1 MRIRVMGC
9 FLCLHMLLLGLI
21 EFAVI
26 LLVYLF
32 AARWLIRGG
41 VSISALF
48 DESLLF
54 AGSVICAMIAMGLYS
69 QRLRDRFV
77 GIMQRVTAA
86 LVIGGLVTRL
96 LSMMFL
102 DTWVTALVLAG
113 TLTCAWLAL
122 FGTRKLAEHC
132 QDGELFKRRV
142 LVIGAGRRA
151 ARILQLRRRT
161 DNRGFR
167 VIGYLPTPGD
177 TEGAP
182 AERLLDWPED
192 LLEFVRRRGVHEIV
206 VAMDDRRG
214 QFPYRQL
221 LNCRLAGIVVCEL
234 GVFLER
240 ETGKLFLDTLTPS
253 WLIFGGGF
261 RQGWLRGG
269 IGRCFDLL
277 MSAVLLIVGWPL
289 MLLVVLAIKM
299 EDGLA
304 ASVLYRQDRVGQY
317 GQIFQVVKF
326 RSMRVDAEAD
336 GMERWAQK
344 NDDRTT
350 RVGAVIRKIRLDE
363 LPQLVNVMR
372 GAMSFVGPRPERPS
386 FVATLG
392 SEIPYYVERHTVK
405 PGITGWAQLCYPYG
419 ASQHDAI
426 EKLQYDL
433 FYVKNRG
440 LVFDIFIILQTLEVI
455 LLGRGAR

>member
-1 MRIRVMGC
+1 MV
-9 FLCLHMLLLGLI
+9 LLGLMECGAI
-21 EFAVI
+21 V
-26 LLVYLF
+26 LVYLF
-32 AARWLIRGG
+32 VARWLTGG
-41 VSISALF
+41 AASVNALF

-54 AGSVICAMIAMGLYS
+54 AGSVMCAMIAMGLYS
-69 QRLRDRFV
+69 QRLRDRFL

-86 LVIGGLVTRL
+86 LVIGGLLTRL
-96 LSMMFL
+96 LSMIFL

-113 TLTCAWLAL
+113 TLSCAWLML
-122 FGTRKLAEHC
+122 LGTRQFAEHF

-142 LVIGAGRRA
+142 LVVGAGRRA

-161 DNRGFR
+161 DRRGFR
-167 VIGYLPTPGD
+167 VIGYLPMQDEITV
-177 TEGAP
+177 TP
-182 AERLLDWPED
+182 AESLIAWPDD
-192 LLEFVRRRGVHEIV
+192 LLGFVRRNAVREIV
-206 VAMDDRRG
+206 VAMDDRRR
-214 QFPYRQL
+214 QFPFRQL
-221 LNCRLAGIVVCEL
+221 LNCRLAGISVCEL

-240 ETGKLFLDTLTPS
+240 EAGKLFLDTLSPS

-261 RQGWLRGG
+261 RQGWLRRG
-269 IGRCFDLL
+269 IGRSFDLL
-277 MSAVLLIVGWPL
+277 MSAILLVAGWPL
-289 MLLVVLAIKM
+289 MLLVMLAIKI
-299 EDGLA
+299 EDGWEA
-304 ASVLYRQDRVGQY
+304 PVLYRQERVGQY

-326 RSMRVDAEAD
+326 RSMCQDAEAD
-336 GMERWAQK
+336 GQERWARI

-363 LPQLVNVMR
+363 LPQLVNVVR

-386 FVATLG
+386 FVARFD
-392 SEIPYYVERHTVK
+392 SSIPYYVERHTVK

-419 ASQHDAI
+419 ASEQDAV

-440 LVFDIFIILQTLEVI
+440 LIFDIFIILQTLEVI